1 MLYAKTVSNKF
12 KAGAFDP
19 HGVPATLS
27 PRIHRRKERAKAS
40 RQVACA
46 CAYRYDHPE
55 LPFRSGARR
64 QKLCGT
70 SLPNGVC
77 MEGAPTISLRD
88 RKRDPSRRARTCQ
101 PRRIPRG
108 QFACNARMKLLRRGT
123 SRCINPAAGD
133 GRGHSV
139 ALRNRHQSLASGS
152 SAPHG
157 KQPSKAIT

>member
-1 MLYAKTVSNKF
+1 MVSNKF
-12 KAGAFDP
+12 NAGAFDP

-64 QKLCGT
+64 QSSAGHRY
-70 SLPNGVC
+70 PNGVC

-101 PRRIPRG
+101 PGRIPRG

-123 SRCINPAAGD
+123 SRCSSTQLRATDEVILLLFETDTNSLPAV
-133 GRGHSV
+133 RV
-139 ALRNRHQSLASGS
+139 PLTVS
-152 SAPHG
+152 SRR
-157 KQPSKAIT
+157 KR